1 VSARSRTLAVV
12 IFLSVM
18 LVLYFLLA
26 GYRAVALI
34 LSGGAIPILMGVAML
49 ILPLIGVWAL
59 VRELQFGRRATRLA
73 DRLEAEGRLPEERVS
88 VRPSGRPVQEEAD
101 AVFPKYRAEAEAAP
115 REWQAWMRLGIVYDA
130 CGDRRRA
137 RAAIREAIAL
147 DRRKRSEESS
157 RD

>member
-1 VSARSRTLAVV
+1 MSARSRTLATV

-59 VRELQFGRRATRLA
+59 VRELQFGRHATRLT

-115 REWQAWMRLGIVYDA
+115 GQWQAWMRLGIVYDA